1 MFWPLTFCVAVRPIS
16 GARALDQ
23 GGAVVIAGLAESI
36 NEAKRVRDMREYPFW
51 ARGGSPYI

>member
-23 GGAVVIAGLAESI
+23 GGAVVIAGLAGAI
-36 NEAKRVRDMREYPFW
+36 CGRVL
-51 ARGGSPYI
+51 AAQG